1 MLSAALAV
9 AVLASAQFT
18 PKEIEAARKDPARY
32 TIDESTIKI
41 EDLGPAVNP
50 ANIDSPPP
58 PDGGGSPIYILDQII
73 NIGQKLWAIIEKNKP
88 VVDVRNSYATALPK
102 GSTHWND
109 LAGWSAPKGKVYK
122 LTAKNTYGQTM
133 VTAKWQVIRT
143 YGGNREGKGKYLTAV
158 TVEPLQVDVLWGYKF
173 TLLAEVP
180 DTSVINVGT
189 KADPVAAMTATLKW
203 RIETVVKDSQ
213 GKGLYYLQGDGLF
226 QELGGP
232 FLRGY
237 EEAGLRTS
245 AILFP

>member
-1 MLSAALAV
+1 MLNVVLAV

-18 PKEIEAARKDPARY
+18 PKEIDAAKKDPAKF
-32 TIDESTIKI
+32 TIDERTILI
-41 EDLGPAVNP
+41 EDLGPAVHITEMP
-50 ANIDSPPP
+50 SPPRS
-58 PDGGGSPIYILDQII
+58 GGEDPILILDQII
-73 NIGQKLWAIIEKNKP
+73 NIGQKIWAIIEKNKP

-109 LAGWSAPKGKVYK
+109 LTGWSAPKGKVYK

-143 YGGNREGKGKYLTAV
+143 YGGSHEGKGKYLTAV

-173 TLLAEVP
+173 TLVAEVP
-180 DTSVINVGT
+180 DTSIVNVGT

-237 EEAGLRTS
+237 ENAGQGAS
-245 AILFP
+245 AIIFP